1 MKSVRQQGIALVSV
15 MAAIAIITAILS
27 AMSYKQHIDIGIQ
40 GYAIQK
46 NKAILSVLSVENLAM
61 AMILNQD
68 EDDDS
73 KQYDYYDES
82 WATPVEDLEFDGSK
96 VKFIIF
102 DAQAQFNVNNL
113 NIRGNNRRH
122 AIEILRNIFASLN
135 LGDNKIYS
143 EVANWL
149 RPDGDI
155 KSKDRLYLADSDYF
169 DKYRFSNAPMV
180 SINELRL
187 MVSLREREGLE
198 DILVQANDYMSFLPT
213 IDELVKINVN
223 TANDE
228 MLQSVVKYFGS
239 AEQFITISAGR
250 PYANI
255 NSFCRLM
262 KKNRNVCSRFFDVK
276 SSYFYVH
283 SLIDIGDN
291 KVYAKSLLMI
301 SKDDT
306 KVMLRELKVI

>member
-15 MAAIAIITAILS
+15 MAAIAIITAIIS

-228 MLQSVVKYFGS
+228 MLQSVIKYFGS
-239 AEQFITISAGR
+239 AEQFITISSGR

-283 SLIDIGDN
+283 SLIDIGAN